1 MDFPRLVFKDG
12 GEQQRA
18 GGFYSYQCVE
28 DNAAYNSAIAS
39 GWFDSLGEA
48 LSTPEAAA
56 VVEAPEVDDDIDE
69 ADPSREELEAKAAE
83 LGIKFDGRNSDKKL
97 LDLITAALEIAA

>member
-12 GEQQRA
+12 GDQQRA

-28 DNAAYNSAIAS
+28 DSAAYDSAVAS
-39 GWFDSLGEA
+39 GWFDSLGDA
-48 LSTPEAAA
+48 LST
-56 VVEAPEVDDDIDE
+56 PEVDDDIDE